1 MVNDAASAASG
12 AAIADA
18 TNAGTVNF
26 SAGGVSDSFAS
37 LVTGGG
43 AGTVSTNMAK
53 IDAKDADVNVTVTDA
68 PLAMD
73 ANAVTD
79 MNALLAATTGTVTA
93 SISGNAADLD
103 DLTSD
108 ATSAAT
114 NALTIAVNDAQTGAT
129 GVTALNAVSAATTG
143 TVTASISGNA
153 ADLDDLTA
161 SGTTAIQA
169 YTIVV
174 NDAASAASGAAIA
187 DATNA
192 GTVNFS
198 AGGVSDSFA
207 SLVTGGGAGTV
218 STNMAKIDAKDAD
231 VNVTVTDAP
240 LAMDANAVTDMNAL
254 LAATTGT
261 VTASI
266 SGNAA
271 DLDDLT
277 SDATSAATNALTIV
291 VNDAAS
297 AASGAAI
304 ADATNAGD
312 GQLLRGRG
320 ERQLCEPR
328 HWRRCGHCF
337 HEHGED

>member
-1 MVNDAASAASG
+1 
-12 AAIADA
+12 
-18 TNAGTVNF
+18 
-26 SAGGVSDSFAS
+26 
-37 LVTGGG
+37 
-43 AGTVSTNMAK
+43 MAK

-114 NALTIAVNDAQTGAT
+114 NAL
-129 GVTALNAVSAATTG
+129 
-143 TVTASISGNA
+143 
-153 ADLDDLTA
+153 
-161 SGTTAIQA
+161 
-169 YTIVV
+169 TIVV

-304 ADATNAGD
+304 ADATNAGTVNFSAGGVSD
-312 GQLLRGRG
+312 SFASLVTGGGAGTVSTNMAKIDAKDADVNVTVTDAPLAMDANAVTDMNALLAATTGTVTASISGNAADLDDLTRDRA
-320 ERQLCEPR
+320 RPATQA
-328 HWRRCGHCF
+328 
-337 HEHGED
+337 

>member
-1 MVNDAASAASG
+1 MNNAFTLNQGATISAATTGSVSFSQ
-12 AAIADA
+12 ALSDA
-18 TNAGTVNF
+18 F
-26 SAGGVSDSFAS
+26 SN

-43 AGTVSTNMAK
+43 AGTLV
-53 IDAKDADVNVTVTDA
+53 ADMNAIVARAGNVAVTLTDA

-114 NALTIAVNDAQTGAT
+114 NALTIA
-129 GVTALNAVSAATTG
+129 
-143 TVTASISGNA
+143 
-153 ADLDDLTA
+153 
-161 SGTTAIQA
+161 
-169 YTIVV
+169 V